1 MTGEQMRRIRKRLG
15 LTQREFAHEMGW
27 HPNSVAKAERGEMT
41 ITPMAARLAKL
52 LLAIHQEPT
61 PERKR
66 RRT

>member
-15 LTQREFAHEMGW
+15 LTQREFAQEMGW

-41 ITPMAARLAKL
+41 ITPMAARLAKF
-52 LLAIHQEPT
+52 LLAIHQETT
-61 PERKR
+61 PKRKR

>member
-1 MTGEQMRRIRKRLG
+1 MTGEQMRRIRRRRE

-52 LLAIHQEPT
+52 LLAIHQETT
-61 PERKR
+61 PKRKR